1 MVKKQGQ
8 KRDLERELAELEQ
21 NLSGLTRQ
29 TDDIDKR
36 IVLKKRYV
44 LNQNS
49 RGGSVNDSKN

>member
-1 MVKKQGQ
+1 M
-8 KRDLERELAELEQ
+8 AELEQ

-49 RGGSVNDSKN
+49 RAGSVNDSKN